1 MRKRDSIGVDKRK
14 RDGEGDSVSVAK
26 MEMIGMIGAALV
38 TAVTTI
44 VVAVSHDNGQTIT
57 PSLVKTSSLGSFDQV
72 AINGSGTEVTVIGSA
87 EKDVDSVV
95 VLIGPRQS
103 GGQYW
108 AASANVF
115 NQQWKLVVA
124 TEPHVPVPYEIRA
137 YYRQRGGG
145 RAATQS
151 ASYFAFQRT
160 TPTPTPP
167 PPGQEVNCAEQL
179 GDSCFTGPGWGP
191 PSVFRSDQ

>member
-137 YYRQRGGG
+137 YYRQRAGG

>member
-115 NQQWKLVVA
+115 N
-124 TEPHVPVPYEIRA
+124 H
-137 YYRQRGGG
+137 
-145 RAATQS
+145 
-151 ASYFAFQRT
+151 
-160 TPTPTPP
+160 
-167 PPGQEVNCAEQL
+167 
-179 GDSCFTGPGWGP
+179 
-191 PSVFRSDQ
+191 